1 MRRRSDARARTA
13 LQDAGPQLLR
23 HWIDRAAARDPDKA
37 FIVSAED
44 GRTLSYGRLRDLTR
58 RVAAELQGR
67 GVGPNDRVA
76 LLSNNSIE
84 HLVGYFG
91 VLAYG
96 AAICT
101 VHVEMNRNQLDNILP
116 MLKSR
121 LVLFEDG
128 LGLDDLLIS
137 AAAPC
142 LPLGS
147 IEDRRGDT
155 FFAAVNRREPDD
167 AAVAARGQDA
177 AVILFT
183 SGTSAR
189 PKGVVL
195 SFRELLSNAGPTA
208 DGFGMTAQDRLYD
221 FRSFN
226 WCSAQTL
233 SALPLLMRGA
243 TLILGRKFSRSRFF
257 DHIRQHGATIATGNP
272 TTIGLLLNGDNA
284 ANTPE
289 LPTLR
294 FMTSSSA
301 PLAVDEWR
309 RFEERFGIRISQGYG
324 CSEIGWIAAHPGEQR
339 RIGTVGRP
347 LPYHRLAIVAAD
359 GAPLKPGET
368 GAVELGGFGDNPY
381 CYLAD
386 DGAIRV
392 NERGRMQTG
401 DLGFLD
407 DEGYLHLTGRVKDLI
422 IRGGVNISPVE
433 IDGVLMQRPEV
444 VEAAT
449 VGVPD
454 RVYGEEVVA
463 YVVLRPGAAV
473 GADDILRH
481 CHAALPAFK
490 APKQIVLSQG
500 LPKTE
505 RGKLDRKALVELW
518 GRAKVV

>member
-1 MRRRSDARARTA
+1 VPE
-13 LQDAGPQLLR
+13 QAGPQVLR
-23 HWIDRAAARDPDKA
+23 DWIERAAARDPDKA
-37 FIVSAED
+37 FIVAADD
-44 GRTLSYGRLRDLTR
+44 GRTLSYGELRAATRRMATCLRDR
-58 RVAAELQGR
+58 GIGR
-67 GVGPNDRVA
+67 NDRVA

-84 HLVGYFG
+84 HLLVYYG

-96 AAICT
+96 ATVCT

-116 MLKSR
+116 ALNAR
-121 LVLFEDG
+121 LVLCEEA
-128 LGLDDLLIS
+128 LGLDDMLAA

-142 LPLGS
+142 LPLGRF
-147 IEDRRGDT
+147 DDARGDG
-155 FFAAVNRREPDD
+155 FFAAVNRCEASDATAPAQADD
-167 AAVAARGQDA
+167 S

-208 DGFGMTAQDRLYD
+208 DGFGMTARDRIYD

-233 SALPLLMRGA
+233 SALPPLERGA

-257 DHIRQHGATIATGNP
+257 EHIRRHGATIATGNP
-272 TTIGLLLNGDNA
+272 TTVGLLLNGEGPLA
-284 ANTPE
+284 APE

-301 PLAVDEWR
+301 PLIVDEWR
-309 RFEERFGIRISQGYG
+309 RFEDRFGIRIAQGYG
-324 CSEIGWIAAHPGEQR
+324 TSETGWIAAQPGERR

-347 LPYHRLAIVAAD
+347 HGYHRLAIVSAE
-359 GAPLKPGET
+359 GEALPVGES
-368 GAVELGGFGDNPY
+368 GAVELGGLADN
-381 CYLAD
+381 CYRTLAD
-386 DGAIRV
+386 DGSIRV
-392 NERGRMQTG
+392 NERGRMKTG

-407 DEGYLHLTGRVKDLI
+407 DEGYLHLTGRAKELI

-433 IDGVLMQRPEV
+433 IDSVLMQRPEV
-444 VEAAT
+444 AEAAT

-454 RVYGEEVVA
+454 RLYGEEVVA
-463 YVVLRPGAAV
+463 YVVLRPGAAL

-481 CHAALPAFK
+481 CHAVLPSFK
-490 APKQIVLSQG
+490 APKRIVLCAA

-518 GRAKVV
+518 GRTRGA